1 MASPK
6 LPGLQLV
13 AAPPLSDPNHVEE
26 TFANQMVGIGVADG
40 IVHLTLSVVRARHN
54 NNPGG
59 PSGNENIVTMRP
71 VMPLATMNALVEAY
85 GQLQNALRMQQTIKP
100 N

>member
-6 LPGLQLV
+6 SPGQQMV
-13 AAPPLSDPNHVEE
+13 ALPPLTDPNHVEE
-26 TFANQMVGIGVADG
+26 TFANQLVGIGITDG

-54 NNPGG
+54 NPGG
-59 PSGNENIVTMRP
+59 PTDNENVVAMRP
-71 VMPLATMNALVEAY
+71 VMPLATMSALVEAY
-85 GQLQNALRMQQTIKP
+85 GQLMTALRMQQATTL